1 MKAYSMDLRQRV
13 YANLEQESIRR
24 TAEFARGEREAFDT
38 SAFVAGIRFWF
49 SL

>member
-24 TAEFARGEREAFDT
+24 TADLARSQGEAFDT
-38 SAFVAGIRFWF
+38 PAFVTGIRF
-49 SL
+49 